1 MKSVDLKVGTINIYM
16 RSEYLLG
23 CAVVSCMRQCISLWG
38 LSVRLSG
45 LRFSVWDVIPWPLLV
60 GVHGGAP
67 SV

>member
-1 MKSVDLKVGTINIYM
+1 MQSVDLKVGTINIYM

-23 CAVVSCMRQCISLWG
+23 YAVVSCMRQCISPWG

-45 LRFSVWDVIPWPLLV
+45 LRFSGRDVIPWPLLV
-60 GVHGGAP
+60 GVDGGAP